1 MTRKIGGMNSK
12 LNTLLFF
19 IAMIAL
25 QMAVML
31 YWAHEKSNYCL
42 DEFYS
47 MGYAS
52 SYTGNATGFP
62 TATTNWKPN
71 EWVNNTPFK
80 KCLTVEENEQIIR
93 LPFFE
98 GLQKILAGR
107 NYFGLLNIA
116 ESIAGYSF
124 VSARPGIALNMIIFV
139 IADIALVVFMRK
151 IKIDLRTQY
160 LALSMFC
167 FSGLGIGLVEYIR
180 FYAIVIMYLLWML
193 TLFYGVWNS
202 NSLKKIILM
211 ELGILGLAYLSYK
224 NSELVMIF
232 FGAFS
237 FCFVIALF
245 ISKKWKQ
252 LISYVVMGLCGV
264 AYIGVTT
271 DYIGILL
278 HPTDYPLKK
287 SKAVSASMNLA
298 TLSMDLIKKN
308 LGKYMKY
315 FGDSYFGNYFIVL
328 MTVVVLAIYSLW
340 RFRRKSRN
348 ELPIAPHKT
357 KSDTLEMMSCKFS
370 LRNFKWSPETGFI
383 CVVFG
388 TAVIYTFVMALA
400 DLAMERY
407 VCIAF
412 VLYSIIFWYVL
423 DRILNKWLRKE
434 LILGWYI
441 ILTTAVILSAL
452 APFKTRHVGIAYIY
466 EDDRNL
472 NEILGIYR
480 DMNVVLA
487 FVNGTG
493 VEIYDCVNLMS
504 EKAYIYAVELEDYV
518 YNEEKFA
525 DEFLLWVRSDQ
536 DASPVLDDLANQGYE
551 CENLGKN
558 HASQVYVCRIREKEH
573 Q

>member
-1 MTRKIGGMNSK
+1 MPRKMIKIVSK
-12 LNTLLFF
+12 QKPFLIYMAIIAVQLLV
-19 IAMIAL
+19 I
-25 QMAVML
+25 L
-31 YWAHEKSNYCL
+31 YWASAKSNFFL

-62 TATTNWKPN
+62 TATPNWKPN

-93 LPFFE
+93 LPFYKA
-98 GLQKILAGR
+98 LQKMVSGK
-107 NYFGLLNIA
+107 NYFGFLNIA

-124 VSARPGIALNMIIFV
+124 VSTRPALALNMIIF
-139 IADIALVVFMRK
+139 ILAEIALLVFMQK
-151 IKIDLRTQY
+151 IKMNVRSQY
-160 LALSMFC
+160 LALSMFG
-167 FSGLGIGLVEYIR
+167 FSGLGLGLVEYIR
-180 FYAIVIMYLLWML
+180 FYIIVIMYLLWML
-193 TLFYGVWNS
+193 ILFYGVWNS
-202 NSLKKIILM
+202 NSFKKIIPM
-211 ELGILGLAYLSYK
+211 EIGILGLAYLAYR
-224 NSELVMIF
+224 NSQLTMIF

-237 FCFVIALF
+237 FCFVIALI
-245 ISKKWKQ
+245 ISQKWKP
-252 LISYVVMGLCGV
+252 LISYIIMGLCGMI
-264 AYIGVTT
+264 YIWVTS
-271 DYIGILL
+271 DYIDILF
-278 HPTDYPLKK
+278 HPADFPMEK
-287 SKAVSASMNLA
+287 SKAVQASANIAAFSI
-298 TLSMDLIKKN
+298 DLIKQN
-308 LGKYMKY
+308 FVKYIKFFEASY
-315 FGDSYFGNYFIVL
+315 FGDYFIFL
-328 MTVVVLAIYSLW
+328 MTVVILTVYSLW
-340 RFRRKSRN
+340 IFKKKSKN
-348 ELPIAPHKT
+348 ALPVTPDRVNPAPLKQT
-357 KSDTLEMMSCKFS
+357 KYKLS
-370 LRNFKWSPETGFI
+370 LKNFKQSSEFGFI
-383 CVVFG
+383 CVVFS
-388 TAVIYTFVMALA
+388 TAAIYTVVMALA
-400 DLAMERY
+400 DLSAERY
-407 VCIAF
+407 LCIAF
-412 VLYSIIFWYVL
+412 VLYSIVFWYVL

-441 ILTTAVILSAL
+441 ILTAAVILSAL

-493 VEIYDCVNLMS
+493 AEIYDCVNLIS

-518 YNEEKFA
+518 YDKEKFA

-536 DASPVLDDLANQGYE
+536 DASPVLDDLTNQGYE